1 MDQSTFEAARSEA
14 MLTRCNAVT
23 EAMRRNS
30 RAMKQAR
37 ADYEERLAQAEAENE
52 AVKSGPDYDAAK
64 EANQRL
70 HEIRNV
76 GPGPDLEKVR
86 HRVSQD
92 IDAADDVFNATMA
105 ELQKQRQKQEQEQ
118 Q

>member
-86 HRVSQD
+86 HRVSEE
-92 IDAADDVFNATMA
+92 IDAADATYNETMA
-105 ELQKQRQKQEQEQ
+105 ELQRQKEEEEQ